1 MSISHEVESTESIEP
16 AAEIIEEM
24 SPVTSSDIIP
34 LLQRLQDAYGYLPR
48 DVVLQVADRTG
59 LPASRIYGV
68 ATFYAQ
74 FHLRPHGKH
83 TVRMC
88 RGTACHVRGG
98 QKVLDAVIRALGIG
112 DGETTEDMEFS
123 LETVAC
129 LGACALSPVMVVDGS
144 YHGKMT
150 PRRAEKVLRQM
161 MRKEG

>member
-1 MSISHEVESTESIEP
+1 MSSVQVTETFDLEP
-16 AAEIIEEM
+16 AMRIVEEM

-34 LLQRLQDAYGYLPR
+34 LLQRMQDEYGYLPR
-48 DVVLQVADRTG
+48 DVILQVAERIG

-68 ATFYAQ
+68 ATFYSQ
-74 FHLRPHGKH
+74 FHLKPHGKH

-98 QKVLDAVIRALGIG
+98 NKVIDAVKRALGIG

-129 LGACALSPVMVVDGS
+129 LGACALAPVMVVDDT
-144 YHGKMT
+144 YYGKMT
-150 PRRAEKVLRQM
+150 PGRAEEVLRNM
-161 MRKEG
+161 TKEEG